1 MAKKKK
7 FRAEFRK
14 NRTPRARKTDWTR
27 QFDEHGFQ
35 EQAPETEE
43 RISGRGEMNRHRTI
57 CTSEASAELG
67 NAEIPFDVLLD
78 VDLGGLPPRARALG
92 IRTGEHGVGRRWRRL
107 SMCHA
112 ADPENAQHG
121 RAQSGSRRRS
131 RALSSRREH
140 ATQRGADRARRT
152 AARHASPGR
161 FAVAG
166 RSSFPTSTS
175 CLSWLV
181 LPSRG

>member
-57 CTSEASAELG
+57 CTSDAAAELG
-67 NAEIPFDVLLD
+67 NAEIPLTCFWMS
-78 VDLGGLPPRARALG
+78 
-92 IRTGEHGVGRRWRRL
+92 TWRP
-107 SMCHA
+107 A
-112 ADPENAQHG
+112 AAAACS
-121 RAQSGSRRRS
+121 RFSG
-131 RALSSRREH
+131 
-140 ATQRGADRARRT
+140 
-152 AARHASPGR
+152 
-161 FAVAG
+161 
-166 RSSFPTSTS
+166 
-175 CLSWLV
+175 
-181 LPSRG
+181 